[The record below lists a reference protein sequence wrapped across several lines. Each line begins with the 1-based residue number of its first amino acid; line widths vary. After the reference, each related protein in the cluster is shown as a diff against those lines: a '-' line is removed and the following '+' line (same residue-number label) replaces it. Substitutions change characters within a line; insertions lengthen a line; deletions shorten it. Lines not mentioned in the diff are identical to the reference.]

1 MGKGNCPPF
10 PQFLAGH
17 PPFFHPAAKSTP
29 SEVSWPPSQH
39 SLQSPC
45 SLTCDNVNMLFHF
58 VKSPSS
64 WVSQFHKLLLLT
76 LIFLQPHKMQLSSKF
91 ISFSLFMLVTYDR
104 NPIQTSSS
112 KKENVL
118 VPKIEQF
125 VKRHVFRYSRIQ
137 GSKLHLSLSLSLR
150 STFVSLASL
159 LGRLYCSTDNTTS
172 SSSMALQLS
181 CSCRRKRK
189 FQRIQQKCQDFILLE
204 PIWSNA
210 IPKPIPMTRGLECAD
225 WPDLNGRWPRL
236 GSSESHELTV
246 GKSVST
252 RGDSKVN
259 HVNSLATCWLGKQQ
273 VVVAVC
279 IYLRLLTS
287 YISYLQAWFLCGF
300 PDPLLDT
307 FS

>member
-1 MGKGNCPPF
+1 MGKGNRPPF

-125 VKRHVFRYSRIQ
+125 VKRHVFRYSWIQ
-137 GSKLHLSLSLSLR
+137 GSKLHLSLSLSALLLFR
-150 STFVSLASL
+150 WLPSWADSTALLIIRPPAVLWPSSLVALVEGKESSNGFNKSARISFCQNQFGPMPFPNQSL
-159 LGRLYCSTDNTTS
+159 
-172 SSSMALQLS
+172 
-181 CSCRRKRK
+181 
-189 FQRIQQKCQDFILLE
+189 
-204 PIWSNA
+204 
-210 IPKPIPMTRGLECAD
+210 
-225 WPDLNGRWPRL
+225 
-236 GSSESHELTV
+236 
-246 GKSVST
+246 
-252 RGDSKVN
+252 
-259 HVNSLATCWLGKQQ
+259 
-273 VVVAVC
+273 
-279 IYLRLLTS
+279 
-287 YISYLQAWFLCGF
+287 
-300 PDPLLDT
+300 
-307 FS
+307 